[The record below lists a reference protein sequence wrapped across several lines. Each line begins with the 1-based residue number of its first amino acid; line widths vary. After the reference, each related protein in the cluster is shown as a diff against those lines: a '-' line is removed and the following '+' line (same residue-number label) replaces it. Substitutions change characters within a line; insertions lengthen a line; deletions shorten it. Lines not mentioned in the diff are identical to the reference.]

1 VIGESLASVAP
12 APGLGERLW
21 SVLTFQAG
29 YNTSV
34 VLIGALFLGVA
45 AGTVGSFALLRKRS
59 LVADALSHATLPGI
73 GLAFIVAWALGV
85 QGRSLP
91 VLMLGATVTGVIGVL
106 CVQAITRWSRLTQ
119 DAAIGIVLSVFF
131 GAGVVVLS
139 MVQGMSA
146 GNQGG
151 LKSFIYGQTAA
162 MRAEDAAVMAGIALA
177 AAVVALLLLKE
188 FAVVSFDE
196 GFARA
201 TGWPVSAID
210 LLGMALIVVVTVAG
224 LQAVGLL
231 LIVAM
236 LIVPPASARFWTDRV
251 GRLVAQSALIGA
263 VSGVLGAAVSAVFP
277 GKPAGAVI
285 VLVAGA
291 LFAISLLFAP
301 RRGLVAG
308 AVRRVRLRLRVIE
321 DHALRS
327 LVEHAEV
334 HGPGAPISEAD
345 LRRVCGWGPIFGA
358 GALALL
364 RARGLVAVRPGA
376 VLLTARGAERAA
388 AVTRNHRLWE
398 RYLIERAD
406 VAPSHV
412 DWSADL
418 VEHVLSPELVAR
430 LESTLR
436 AEGRLPSPHALGAGP
451 ERAS

>member
-1 VIGESLASVAP
+1 MGDTLLSTLAAGEPGFVA
-12 APGLGERLW
+12 RLW
-21 SVLTFQAG
+21 TALSFRAG

-34 VLIGALFLGVA
+34 VLIGTLFLGLA
-45 AGTVGSFALLRKRS
+45 AGTVGAFALLRKRS

-73 GLAFIVAWALGV
+73 GLAFIAASLLGA

-91 VLMLGATVTGVIGVL
+91 VLMLGATLSGVVGVL

-139 MVQGMSA
+139 VVQGLSA

-162 MRAEDAAVMAGIALA
+162 MRIGDAGLMAVIALC

-201 TGWPVSAID
+201 TGWPVTLID
-210 LLGMALIVVVTVAG
+210 LLGMALIVIVTVAG

-236 LIVPPASARFWTDRV
+236 LIVPPAAARFWTDRV
-251 GRLVAQSALIGA
+251 GGVVLLSAVLGA
-263 VSGVLGAAVSAVFP
+263 LSGVLGAAVSSVFP
-277 GKPAGAVI
+277 RKPAGAVI
-285 VLVAGA
+285 VLSAGA
-291 LFAISLLFAP
+291 IFAVSLLLAP
-301 RRGLVAG
+301 RRGVLASG
-308 AVRRVRLRLRVIE
+308 ARRVRMRLRVIE

-327 LVEHAEV
+327 LAEHAEMR
-334 HGPGAPISEAD
+334 GDGAPMGEAA
-345 LRRVCGWGPIFGA
+345 LRRLCGWGSAFGA
-358 GALALL
+358 AAILLL
-364 RARGLVAVRPGA
+364 RARGLIERRGA
-376 VLLTARGAERAA
+376 GLALTGRGAERAA

-436 AEGRLPSPHALGAGP
+436 AEGRLPSPHALGGGGAK
-451 ERAS
+451 